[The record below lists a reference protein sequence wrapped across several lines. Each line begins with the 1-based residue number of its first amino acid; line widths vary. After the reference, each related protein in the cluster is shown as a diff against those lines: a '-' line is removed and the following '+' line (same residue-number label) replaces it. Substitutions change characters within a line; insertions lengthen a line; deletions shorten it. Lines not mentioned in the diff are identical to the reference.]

1 MSLINRYIF
10 REAFG
15 TALVVLSVLLIILMS
30 NQFAVILGDA
40 AANRL
45 PKDAV
50 FAVFGLNFLSF
61 LTLLAPISL
70 FLGIMLALAR
80 LNRDS
85 EMAALSACGIGP
97 LQLLKPIGLLTLLL
111 AVVAAW
117 LSLVKTPEA
126 SSRIEQIKFAAND
139 AMKLAA
145 LEPGKFTTP
154 DNGRTTLYAREVH
167 GDELEDVFFEREEDG
182 HVVVILAE
190 TGERVQDPDTGQL
203 SFVLHQGKRYE
214 GVPGEKSFSIAS
226 FGEHGIPIRKKSDD
240 EFVQAVAGK
249 STAALL
255 SSADPTYRAEFQWRV
270 STPISLIVLAL
281 LAIPLS
287 RSSPREG
294 RYARV
299 GAGLLIYVSYANL
312 LSMAQVWVQRE
323 QIPEWLGMWSVHS
336 AVGLLALLLLA
347 RDAGL
352 FAGRPKRV
360 RIEPMV
366 YR

>member
-1 MSLINRYIF
+1 MSLISRYIF

-15 TALVVLSVLLIILMS
+15 ASVIVLSVLLLIMMS

-50 FAVFGLNFLSF
+50 FAVFALNVLSF
-61 LTLLAPISL
+61 VTLLAPISL
-70 FLGIMLALAR
+70 FLGVMLALAR

-97 LQLLKPIGLLTLLL
+97 VQLLKPVGVLTLAAA
-111 AVVAAW
+111 AVVAW
-117 LSLVKTPEA
+117 LALVQTPHA
-126 SSRIEQIKFAAND
+126 SRRIEQIKFAASG

-154 DNGRTTLYAREVH
+154 DNGRTWLYAREVN
-167 GDELEDVFFEREEDG
+167 GNELHDVFLEREEDG
-182 HVVVILAE
+182 HVVVILAAR
-190 TGERVQDPDTGQL
+190 GERVEDPANGRL
-203 SFVLHQGKRYE
+203 SFVLYQGKRYD
-214 GVPGEKSFSIAS
+214 GVPGRKSFSIAQ
-226 FGEHGIPIRKKSDD
+226 FGEQGIPIRRTGS
-240 EFVQAVAGK
+240 EFTAAVAGK
-249 STAALL
+249 PTSALL
-255 SSADPTYRAEFQWRV
+255 ASADPTDRAELQWRL
-270 STPISLIVLAL
+270 STPISLLVLAL

-294 RYARV
+294 RFARM
-299 GAGLLIYVSYANL
+299 GTGLLIYVIYANL
-312 LSMAQVWVQRE
+312 LSVAQVWVQRG
-323 QIPEWLGMWSVHS
+323 QTPTWAGMWVVH
-336 AVGLLALLLLA
+336 AAAGLLAVLLIC

-352 FAGRPKRV
+352 FAGRVARP
-360 RIEPMV
+360 RIEPV

>member
-1 MSLINRYIF
+1 MSLISRYIF

-15 TALVVLSVLLIILMS
+15 ATLIVLSVLLLIIMS

-50 FAVFGLNFLSF
+50 FAVFGLNVLSF

-85 EMAALSACGIGP
+85 EMAALSACGVGP
-97 LQLLKPIGLLTLLL
+97 FQLLKPIGLLTLL
-111 AVVAAW
+111 VAGIVAW
-117 LSLVKTPEA
+117 LSLVQTPQA
-126 SSRIEQIKFAAND
+126 SRRIEQIKFAAKG

-154 DNGRTTLYAREVH
+154 DNGRTSLYAREVN
-167 GDELEDVFFEREEDG
+167 GNELQDVFLEREEG
-182 HVVVILAE
+182 GRVVVILAARGKRVE
-190 TGERVQDPDTGQL
+190 DPVTGRL
-203 SFVLHQGKRYE
+203 SFVLYQGKRYE
-214 GVPGEKSFSIAS
+214 GVPGQKNFSIAQ
-226 FGEHGIPIRKKSDD
+226 FGEQGFPIRRTGT
-240 EFVQAVAGK
+240 EFTEEVAAK
-249 STAALL
+249 PTAALL
-255 SSADPTYRAEFQWRV
+255 SSANLSDRAELQWRI
-270 STPISLIVLAL
+270 STPISLLVLAA

-299 GAGLLIYVSYANL
+299 GAGLLLYVTYANL
-312 LSMAQVWVQRE
+312 LSMAQVWVQRG
-323 QIPEWLGMWSVHS
+323 QIPPWIGMWSVH
-336 AVGLLALLLLA
+336 ALVGLVAALLIC
-347 RDAGL
+347 RDAGV
-352 FAGRPKRV
+352 FAGRPGRFRV
-360 RIEPMV
+360 EPV